1 MFSAAFHWKI
11 RQQGGAITVE
21 REKPGK
27 LLQKKINR
35 MGVNCMLLKS
45 VYSWH
50 KKAVNVDKKT

>member
-45 VYSWH
+45 VYS
-50 KKAVNVDKKT
+50 